1 MIRALLLD
9 LSGVLYVGRQALP
22 GARDA
27 VTRLEAAGMP
37 VRYVTNTTRT
47 PRNTILQQLS
57 DLGFAIRPEELLTAP
72 DAARRYLTDHGL
84 SAFALIHPALR
95 PEFADLI
102 HADADADAVLIG
114 DAGHEFTYQ
123 NLNRA
128 FRLLADGAPLIAM
141 GRNRYFQEADGL
153 SLDAGPFITA
163 LEYAA
168 DTEAVVT
175 GKPAAAFFGA
185 AAADLGCQADEI
197 LMVGD
202 DVEADVLG
210 ALDAGLQAALV
221 RTGKFRP
228 GDDQRLRGTT
238 AHTFDD
244 LAAVVEWV
252 LAGGME

>member
-1 MIRALLLD
+1 MIRTLLLD

-27 VTRLEAAGMP
+27 VTRLQTTGMP

-47 PRNTILQQLS
+47 PRNTILRQLS
-57 DLGFAIRPEELLTAP
+57 DLGFAIRPDELLTAP
-72 DAARRYLTDHGL
+72 DAARRYLADHNL
-84 SAFALIHPALR
+84 SALALIHPALR
-95 PEFADLI
+95 PELADLI
-102 HADADADAVLIG
+102 HADADAVLIG
-114 DAGHEFTYQ
+114 DAGHEFTYE

-168 DTEAVVT
+168 DTEAIVT

-185 AAADLGCQADEI
+185 AAADLGCEADEI

-228 GDDQRLRGTT
+228 GDEQRLQGTT
-238 AHTFDD
+238 AQTFDD
-244 LAAVVEWV
+244 LNAVVEWV
-252 LAGGME
+252 LEGGME

>member
-27 VTRLEAAGMP
+27 VTRLQTAGMP

-47 PRNTILQQLS
+47 PRNTILRQLS
-57 DLGFAIRPEELLTAP
+57 DLGFAIRPDELLTAP
-72 DAARRYLTDHGL
+72 DAARRYLADHSL

-102 HADADADAVLIG
+102 HAGADAVLIG
-114 DAGHEFTYQ
+114 DAGHEFTYE

-141 GRNRYFQEADGL
+141 GRNRYFRETDGL

-168 DTEAVVT
+168 DTEAIVT

-185 AAADLGCQADEI
+185 AAADLGCEADEI

-228 GDDQRLRGTT
+228 GDEQRLQGTT
-238 AHTFDD
+238 AQTFDD
-244 LAAVVEWV
+244 LNAVVEWV
-252 LAGGME
+252 LEGGME

>member
-9 LSGVLYVGRQALP
+9 LSGVLYVGRQSLP
-22 GARDA
+22 GAGDA
-27 VTRLEAAGMP
+27 VARLEAAGMP

-47 PRNTILQQLS
+47 PRHTILRQLS
-57 DLGFAIRPEELLTAP
+57 DLGFAIRPGELLTAP

-84 SAFALIHPALR
+84 RAFAVIHPALR
-95 PEFADLI
+95 PELADLI
-102 HADADADAVLIG
+102 HVDADAVLIG
-114 DAGHEFTYQ
+114 DAGHEFTYE

-128 FRLLADGAPLIAM
+128 FRLLTDGAPLIAM

-175 GKPAAAFFGA
+175 GKPAAAFFA
-185 AAADLGCQADEI
+185 AAASDLGCRPDEI

-210 ALDAGLQAALV
+210 ALDAGLHAALV
-221 RTGKFRP
+221 RTGKFRR
-228 GDDQRLRGTT
+228 GDEQRLQGTT
-238 AHTFDD
+238 AQTFDD
-244 LAAVVEWV
+244 LATVVEWV
-252 LAGGME
+252 LSGIE